1 MPLSW
6 TEIRDRAVQFQ
17 KRWKDET
24 SEQAESQSFWTEFFN
39 IYGVDRKRVGT
50 FEKKVALKRAKSVKN
65 GRIDLFWPGKLL
77 IEMKSR
83 GQDLDRAFDQAT
95 DYFEGLPE
103 RDLPRYILVCNFR
116 HFRLYDLEERIDH
129 PEFTIDQLDKRIKLF
144 GFIAGYN
151 VQAIKPQDP
160 INIKAAERMGKL
172 HDALEASGYTGHPLE
187 VLLVRLLFC
196 LFADDTGIFTPTAS
210 FREWIENETK
220 EDGSDLGRALN
231 ELFEILNTPKASR
244 LAAQK
249 EKYEA
254 FEYVN
259 GQLFAETL
267 RTPEFS
273 GRTRELLLDA
283 CSLDWSTI
291 SPAIFGALFQSIM
304 NVDERRKIGAHY
316 TSEENILK
324 LIKPLFLDEL
334 RDEFERCKGNRNKLF
349 ELQKKLRTLT
359 FLDPAC
365 GCGNFLVIAYRELR
379 LLELDILRAANK
391 GPGSRLIDIHTELS
405 INVDQFYG
413 IEIEEFPAQIAQVAM
428 WLTDHQMNRLVSDE
442 FGAYFARIP
451 LKSSAA
457 IRHANALRVDWTDV
471 LPAERCSYVLG
482 NPPFLGKKEQ
492 SAAQKADVEPIFSKL
507 KGGGLLD
514 YVAAWY
520 LKAVDYVDPP
530 NSMSGGLFPNENKR
544 IKCAFVSTNSITQ
557 GEQVGVLWTWLL
569 ARGVKIHFAHRT
581 FKWSNEA
588 SGKAA
593 VHCVIIGFALHE
605 SAQKTLF
612 EYDEIDGDPHP
623 SFVTNISPYLV
634 DAADVVLLN
643 RRSPIND
650 FLAISFGSMPNDGG
664 HLLLTKQE
672 KDALLRLE
680 PKASPFV
687 RQFLGSVELINA
699 QPRWCLW
706 LKDCPPSH
714 LRAMPIVLERLTKVR
729 ESRLD
734 SDRPTTRLLAEK
746 PSRFGEDR
754 QPTKRYL
761 AIPKTSSERRQ
772 FVPMAFLE
780 ASVVASTELFTC
792 AHAATFHFG
801 TLSSTMHNAWIRA
814 VCGRLKSDFRYSAGI
829 VYNNFPW
836 PDILTRPSDTLSPR
850 ERGCVEAI
858 EMAAKGVLDARAAH
872 PESSLADLYDPLT
885 MPPDLLKAHQK
896 LDAAVDAAYYLSH
909 AADGAKKTWKS
920 DAERV
925 AFLFT
930 LYQKFTSLLPTDA
943 PKKLKRSRKAAGG
956 A

>member
-17 KRWKDET
+17 KRWKGET

-39 IYGVDRKRVGT
+39 IFGVDRKRVGT
-50 FEKKVALKRAKSVKN
+50 FEKKVSLKRAKSVKN

-77 IEMKSR
+77 IEMKSA

-95 DYFEGLPE
+95 DYFDGLPE
-103 RDLPRYILVCNFR
+103 RDLPRYILVCNFNR
-116 HFRLYDLEERIDH
+116 FRLYDLEERIDH
-129 PEFTIDQLDKRIKLF
+129 PEFALDQLDKRIKLF

-210 FREWIENETK
+210 FRDWIENETK

-249 EKYEA
+249 EKCEA

-267 RTPEFS
+267 RTPEFN

-283 CSLDWSTI
+283 CGLDWSTI

-304 NVDERRKIGAHY
+304 NDVERRKIGAHY

-451 LKSSAA
+451 LKNSAA
-457 IRHANALRVDWTDV
+457 IRHANALRIDWNDV

-482 NPPFLGKKEQ
+482 NPPFIGKQYQ
-492 SAAQKADVEPIFSKL
+492 SVEQKADVGPIFATL
-507 KGGGLLD
+507 KGGGVLD
-514 YVAAWY
+514 YVGAWY
-520 LKAVDYVDPP
+520 VRATEYMRRDNELVG
-530 NSMSGGLFPNENKR
+530 SLFASQTINIR
-544 IKCAFVSTNSITQ
+544 CAFVSTDLPPATVPKILPRIRLQ
-557 GEQVGVLWTWLL
+557 G
-569 ARGVKIHFAHRT
+569 
-581 FKWSNEA
+581 
-588 SGKAA
+588 
-593 VHCVIIGFALHE
+593 
-605 SAQKTLF
+605 
-612 EYDEIDGDPHP
+612 
-623 SFVTNISPYLV
+623 
-634 DAADVVLLN
+634 
-643 RRSPIND
+643 
-650 FLAISFGSMPNDGG
+650 
-664 HLLLTKQE
+664 
-672 KDALLRLE
+672 
-680 PKASPFV
+680 
-687 RQFLGSVELINA
+687 
-699 QPRWCLW
+699 
-706 LKDCPPSH
+706 
-714 LRAMPIVLERLTKVR
+714 
-729 ESRLD
+729 
-734 SDRPTTRLLAEK
+734 
-746 PSRFGEDR
+746 
-754 QPTKRYL
+754 
-761 AIPKTSSERRQ
+761 
-772 FVPMAFLE
+772 
-780 ASVVASTELFTC
+780 
-792 AHAATFHFG
+792 
-801 TLSSTMHNAWIRA
+801 
-814 VCGRLKSDFRYSAGI
+814 
-829 VYNNFPW
+829 
-836 PDILTRPSDTLSPR
+836 
-850 ERGCVEAI
+850 
-858 EMAAKGVLDARAAH
+858 
-872 PESSLADLYDPLT
+872 
-885 MPPDLLKAHQK
+885 
-896 LDAAVDAAYYLSH
+896 
-909 AADGAKKTWKS
+909 
-920 DAERV
+920 
-925 AFLFT
+925 
-930 LYQKFTSLLPTDA
+930 
-943 PKKLKRSRKAAGG
+943 
-956 A
+956 

>member
-17 KRWKDET
+17 KRWKDDT

-39 IYGVDRKRVGT
+39 VYGVDRKRVGT
-50 FEKKVALKRAKSVKN
+50 FEKKVSLKRAKSVKN

-77 IEMKSR
+77 IEMKSA

-95 DYFEGLPE
+95 DYFDALPE
-103 RDLPRYILVCNFR
+103 RDLPRYILVCNFNR
-116 HFRLYDLEERIDH
+116 FRLYDLEERVDH
-129 PEFTIDQLDKRIKLF
+129 PEFTLDQLEKRIKLF

-151 VQAIKPQDP
+151 VQTIKPQDP

-231 ELFEILNTPKASR
+231 ELFEILNTPHSSR
-244 LAAQK
+244 LAVQK

-259 GQLFAETL
+259 GQLFSETL
-267 RTPEFS
+267 RTPEFN

-283 CSLDWSTI
+283 CALDWSTI

-304 NVDERRKIGAHY
+304 NDAERRKIGAHY

-334 RDEFERCKGNRNKLF
+334 RDEFERSKGNRNKLF

-451 LKSSAA
+451 LKSTAE
-457 IRHANALRVDWTDV
+457 IRHANALRIDWNDV
-471 LPAERCSYVLG
+471 LPAERCNYVLG
-482 NPPFLGKKEQ
+482 NPPFIGHHLQSDEQ
-492 SAAQKADVEPIFSKL
+492 KSLLRETLENVDAAGVMDFVTAWF
-507 KGGGLLD
+507 
-514 YVAAWY
+514 YVAANY
-520 LKAVDYVDPP
+520 IK
-530 NSMSGGLFPNENKR
+530 NSKIEV
-544 IKCAFVSTNSITQ
+544 AFVATNSITQ
-557 GEQVGVLWTWLL
+557 GEQVGIFWLPL
-569 ARGVKIHFAHRT
+569 RLKFGVQINFAHRT
-581 FKWSNEA
+581 FRWSNEGRGVA
-588 SGKAA
+588 S
-593 VHCVIIGFALHE
+593 VYCVAIGFASFHRK
-605 SAQKTLF
+605 QKFL
-612 EYDEIDGDPHP
+612 YDYETPTSQPVKI
-623 SFVTNISPYLV
+623 SVSNINAYLV
-634 DAADVVLLN
+634 DAPDVFLEN
-643 RRSPIND
+643 RRRPIHAVPEMMYGSKPTDDGNFLFAD
-650 FLAISFGSMPNDGG
+650 AEKVEFLATEPNAA
-664 HLLLTKQE
+664 KFI
-672 KDALLRLE
+672 R
-680 PKASPFV
+680 PFLSAREYLHGERRWV
-687 RQFLGSVELINA
+687 LWLAEAAPGEINA
-699 QPRWCLW
+699 
-706 LKDCPPSH
+706 
-714 LRAMPIVLERLTKVR
+714 MPAVKQRVVAV
-729 ESRLD
+729 
-734 SDRPTTRLLAEK
+734 DRFRKSSKAATTRSYPYPYLFRQVTQPKSSFVLIPGHTSENRKYIPFGFFEVDWIVGNSCFSLA
-746 PSRFGEDR
+746 D
-754 QPTKRYL
+754 
-761 AIPKTSSERRQ
+761 
-772 FVPMAFLE
+772 
-780 ASVVASTELFTC
+780 STM
-792 AHAATFHFG
+792 FHFG
-801 TLSSTMHNAWIRA
+801 VIQSNMHMVW
-814 VCGRLKSDFRYSAGI
+814 VSYTCGRIKSDYRYSKDI

-836 PDILTRPSDTLSPR
+836 PDSLTRPAGTLSPR
-850 ERGCVEAI
+850 EREAVDAI
-858 EMAAKGVLDARAAH
+858 EAAAQGVLDARAAH

-885 MPPDLLKAHQK
+885 MPLDLLKAHQK

-943 PKKLKRSRKAAGG
+943 PKNAKRTRKTVGG
-956 A
+956 E